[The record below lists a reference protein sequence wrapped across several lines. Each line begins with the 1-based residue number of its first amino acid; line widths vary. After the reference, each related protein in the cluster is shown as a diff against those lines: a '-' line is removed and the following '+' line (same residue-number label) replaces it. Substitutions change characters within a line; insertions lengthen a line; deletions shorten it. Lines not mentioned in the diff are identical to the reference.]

1 MKKLVTVKEFINHYY
16 DYLSVNM
23 DAEVVAQLMISK
35 QLLSK
40 DVIMTAQSLYNK
52 NCLILERV
60 QYTDVPTLVSF
71 CETLKANNN
80 QRKIGETLLNGK

>member
-1 MKKLVTVKEFINHYY
+1 
-16 DYLSVNM
+16 M
-23 DAEVVAQLMISK
+23 DAEVVAQLMISQ

-52 NCLILERV
+52 ERI

>member
-1 MKKLVTVKEFINHYY
+1 LKKLVTVKEFINHYY